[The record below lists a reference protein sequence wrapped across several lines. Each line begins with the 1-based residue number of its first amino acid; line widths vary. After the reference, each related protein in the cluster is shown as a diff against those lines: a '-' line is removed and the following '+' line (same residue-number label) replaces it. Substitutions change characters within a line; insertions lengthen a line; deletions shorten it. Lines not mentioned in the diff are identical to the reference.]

1 MDRKVIDQAAAQAG
15 IAADY
20 INAHGQ
26 QQAIAEDT
34 KRRLLDA
41 MGRGT
46 TPQEVA
52 VTPLPAVKVF
62 YQGTPVALPL
72 AGSGEYLWTLQ
83 REDGGQRT

>member
-41 MGRGT
+41 MGRSAS
-46 TPQEVA
+46 PQEAA
-52 VTPLPAVKVF
+52 VTPLPA
-62 YQGTPVALPL
+62 A
-72 AGSGEYLWTLQ
+72 
-83 REDGGQRT
+83 